1 MAGHPVPS
9 GGLIPAAVGE
19 FEEALPGRGPD
30 RPDRPGGIVARLR
43 APGPLVGVE
52 LRPPRLGLDAARGM
66 DVWIDMYHSVR
77 RLVRGDTFVLLT
89 DDAAGAPEEESL
101 AHLAANLGS
110 AADLETV
117 VPFLTCKHPLTY
129 CRLFA
134 RRAAGLGVA
143 GVAVVG
149 GDHSVGPERCVPH
162 GKDLRAILRRE
173 QPGFP
178 LGGWANP
185 HRDPVEQ
192 ARFVAEKDFSA
203 DFVLT
208 QIVSH
213 HAIGTVERFRAELE
227 RLGIDIPVVYG
238 VFLYRSANPRT
249 LRHLNRF
256 FPVPARRVSA
266 EFAAGASAAEICA
279 RSIRRLRRA
288 GADKVYVSNLPG
300 RDATRW
306 LDRLATT

>member
-1 MAGHPVPS
+1 MCAMVSESRAGQPGPGGVQRSRPS
-9 GGLIPAAVGE
+9 
-19 FEEALPGRGPD
+19 
-30 RPDRPGGIVARLR
+30 GGIVARLHD
-43 APGPLVGVE
+43 PGPLVGVE
-52 LRPPRLGLDAARGM
+52 LRPPRLGLDAVRGM
-66 DVWIDMYHSVR
+66 DVWIDMYHAVR
-77 RLVRGDTFVLLT
+77 RLARSGTFVLLT
-89 DDAAGAPEEESL
+89 DDAAGDPEEESL
-101 AHLAANLGS
+101 AHLAANLGA

-117 VPFLTCKHPLTY
+117 VPFLTCKHPLAY

-134 RRAAGLGVA
+134 QRAKGLGVA
-143 GVAVVG
+143 GVGVVG

-192 ARFVAEKDFSA
+192 ARFVAADDFSA

-213 HAIGTVERFRAELE
+213 HSLGRVELFRAELDRMGVE
-227 RLGIDIPVVYG
+227 LPVVYG

-249 LRHLNRF
+249 LRYLDRY
-256 FPVPARRVSA
+256 FPVPARKITA
-266 EFAAGASAAEICA
+266 EFAAGMSADEICA
-279 RSIRRLRRA
+279 RSVRRLRA
-288 GADKVYVSNLPG
+288 VGAEKVYVSNLPIREAARRLG
-300 RDATRW
+300 R
-306 LDRLATT
+306 LGGIY

>member
-1 MAGHPVPS
+1 MINRS
-9 GGLIPAAVGE
+9 TDREGGIEVH
-19 FEEALPGRGPD
+19 
-30 RPDRPGGIVARLR
+30 RPPEDERPGPSTDILARLS

-52 LRPPRLGLDAARGM
+52 LRPPRLGLDATRGI

-77 RLVRGDTFVLLT
+77 RLARNGTFVLLT
-89 DDAAGAPEEESL
+89 DNAAGDPEEESL
-101 AHLAANLGS
+101 AHLTANLGA

-117 VPFLTCKHPLTY
+117 VPFLTCKHPLEY

-134 RRAAGLGVA
+134 RRAVGLGVA

-149 GDHSVGPERCVPH
+149 GDHTVGPERCVPH
-162 GKDLRAILRRE
+162 GKDLRAILRRA

-185 HRDPVEQ
+185 HRDPIEQ
-192 ARFVAEKDFSA
+192 ARLVADRDYNA

-213 HAIGTVERFRAELE
+213 HSLGRVELFRTELE
-227 RLGIDIPVVYG
+227 RLGVDVPVVYG

-249 LRHLNRF
+249 LRYLDRY
-256 FPVPARRVSA
+256 FPVPRREITA
-266 EFAAGASAAEICA
+266 EFAAGMSADDVCA
-279 RSIRRLRRA
+279 RSIRLLRDA
-288 GADKVYVSNLPG
+288 GAEKVYVSNLRG
-300 RDATRW
+300 REVVG
-306 LDRLATT
+306 RLGSISNCESE

>member
-1 MAGHPVPS
+1 MCAAASEARTGQPRP
-9 GGLIPAAVGE
+9 GGDH
-19 FEEALPGRGPD
+19 RS
-30 RPDRPGGIVARLR
+30 RPPGGIVERLHE
-43 APGPLVGVE
+43 PGPLVGIE

-66 DVWIDMYHSVR
+66 DVWIDMYHALR
-77 RLVRGDTFVLLT
+77 RLVRSGTFVLLT
-89 DDAAGAPEEESL
+89 DDAAGNPEEESL
-101 AHLAANLGS
+101 AHLAANLGG

-117 VPFLTCKHPLTY
+117 VPFLTCKHPLEY

-134 RRAAGLGVA
+134 QRAMGLGVA

-149 GDHSVGPERCVPH
+149 GDHSAGPERCVPH

-192 ARFVAEKDFSA
+192 ARFVAADDFSA

-213 HAIGTVERFRAELE
+213 HSLGPVERFQAELE
-227 RLGIDIPVVYG
+227 RLGMDIPVVYG

-249 LRHLNRF
+249 LGYLDRY
-256 FPVPARRVSA
+256 FPVPAREITA
-266 EFAAGASAAEICA
+266 EFAAGTSADDICA
-279 RSIRRLRRA
+279 RSVRRLRAA
-288 GADKVYVSNLPG
+288 GAEKVYVSNLPS
-300 RDATRW
+300 RDAAR
-306 LDRLATT
+306 RLGRVRGIY

>member
-1 MAGHPVPS
+1 MTTSEAGP
-9 GGLIPAAVGE
+9 GGAGEDAGLSPRTAGRPAG
-19 FEEALPGRGPD
+19 PGT
-30 RPDRPGGIVARLR
+30 GIVARLR
-43 APGPLVGVE
+43 EPGPLVGVE

-66 DVWIDMYHSVR
+66 DFWIDMYHAVR
-77 RLVRGDTFVLLT
+77 RLARGGTFVLLT
-89 DDAAGAPEEESL
+89 DDAAGDPEEESL
-101 AHLAANLGS
+101 AHLAANLGG

-117 VPFLTCKHPLTY
+117 VPFLTCKHPLSY

-134 RRAAGLGVA
+134 QRAVALGVA

-149 GDHSVGPERCVPH
+149 GDHSVGPGRCVPH

-192 ARFVAEKDFSA
+192 ARFVAADDFSA

-213 HAIGTVERFRAELE
+213 HSLGRVERFRSELD
-227 RLGIDIPVVYG
+227 RLGVDIPVVYG
-238 VFLYRSANPRT
+238 VFLYRSANPGT
-249 LRHLNRF
+249 LSFLSRY
-256 FPVPARRVSA
+256 FPVPARELTA
-266 EFAAGASAAEICA
+266 EFAAGTSADEICE
-279 RSIRRLRRA
+279 RSVRLLREA
-288 GADKVYVSNLPG
+288 GADKVYVSNLRSREAALRLG
-300 RDATRW
+300 RVAGG
-306 LDRLATT
+306 

>member
-1 MAGHPVPS
+1 MSGAPGAGGAGKPGH
-9 GGLIPAAVGE
+9 GGGNRSRRL
-19 FEEALPGRGPD
+19 RD
-30 RPDRPGGIVARLR
+30 IVARLR
-43 APGPLVGVE
+43 DPGPLVGAE

-66 DVWIDMYHSVR
+66 DVWIDMYHAVR
-77 RLVRGDTFVLLT
+77 RLARDGTFVLLT
-89 DDAAGAPEEESL
+89 DDAAGNPEEESL
-101 AHLAANLGS
+101 AHLAANLGA

-117 VPFLTCKHPLTY
+117 VPFLTCKHTVGY

-149 GDHSVGPERCVPH
+149 GDRFGGPERCVPH

-192 ARFVAEKDFSA
+192 ARFVAADDFAA

-213 HAIGTVERFRAELE
+213 HSLGRVERFRAELD
-227 RLGIDIPVVYG
+227 RLGVDVPVVYG

-249 LRHLNRF
+249 LRQLSRY
-256 FPVPARRVSA
+256 FPVPAREIAA
-266 EFAAGASAAEICA
+266 EFAAGMSADEICA
-279 RSIRRLRRA
+279 RSVRRLREA
-288 GADKVYVSNLPG
+288 GAEKVYVSNLYG
-300 RDATRW
+300 RDAAR
-306 LDRLATT
+306 RLGRVAGARR

>member
-1 MAGHPVPS
+1 MTAPAAGHGEEEQ
-9 GGLIPAAVGE
+9 GGTNPRRAGGEPAGP
-19 FEEALPGRGPD
+19 AL
-30 RPDRPGGIVARLR
+30 GIVARLR
-43 APGPLVGVE
+43 EPGPMVGVE

-66 DVWIDMYHSVR
+66 DVWIDMYHSIR
-77 RLVRGDTFVLLT
+77 RLAGDGTFVLLT
-89 DDAAGAPEEESL
+89 DDAAGDPEEESL
-101 AHLAANLGS
+101 GHLAANLGS

-117 VPFLTCKHPLTY
+117 VPFLTCKHPLAY

-134 RRAAGLGVA
+134 QRAAGLGVA

-192 ARFVAEKDFSA
+192 ARFVAADDFSA

-213 HAIGTVERFRAELE
+213 HSLGHVELFRAELD
-227 RLGIDIPVVYG
+227 RLGVDIPVVYG

-249 LRHLNRF
+249 LRYLNRY
-256 FPVPARRVSA
+256 FPVPAREITA
-266 EFAAGASAAEICA
+266 EFEAGTGADGICA
-279 RSIRRLRRA
+279 RSIRRLREA
-288 GADKVYVSNLPG
+288 GAEKVYVSNLRS
-300 RDATRW
+300 RDAAVGLGRVVTG
-306 LDRLATT
+306 

>member
-1 MAGHPVPS
+1 MKYGKHDGERARRS
-9 GGLIPAAVGE
+9 GDIVERL
-19 FEEALPGRGPD
+19 R
-30 RPDRPGGIVARLR
+30 RPGPMA
-43 APGPLVGVE
+43 GVE

-66 DVWIDMYHSVR
+66 DVWIDMYHAVR
-77 RLVRGDTFVLLT
+77 RLARNGTFVLLT
-89 DDAAGAPEEESL
+89 DDAAGDPEEESL

-117 VPFLTCKHPLTY
+117 VPFLTCKHPLEY

-134 RRAAGLGVA
+134 RRAVGLGVA

-149 GDHSVGPERCVPH
+149 GDRSVGSARCVPH

-192 ARFVAEKDFSA
+192 ARFVAAGDYCA

-213 HAIGTVERFRAELE
+213 HSLGRVELFRAELE
-227 RLGIDIPVVYG
+227 RLGVDLPVVFG

-249 LRHLNRF
+249 LRYLNRY
-256 FPVPARRVSA
+256 FPVPAREITA
-266 EFAAGASAAEICA
+266 EFAAGMSAEEICA
-279 RSIRRLRRA
+279 LSIQRLRGI
-288 GADKVYVSNLPG
+288 GAEKVYVSNLRSRDVGVRLGGGGGGVASLG
-300 RDATRW
+300 RNII
-306 LDRLATT
+306 

>member
-1 MAGHPVPS
+1 MTSGAAGRE
-9 GGLIPAAVGE
+9 GGTDGDRREDGEGAV
-19 FEEALPGRGPD
+19 D
-30 RPDRPGGIVARLR
+30 IVARLR
-43 APGPLVGVE
+43 RPGPMVGVE

-77 RLVRGDTFVLLT
+77 RLARNGTFVLLT
-89 DDAAGAPEEESL
+89 DDAAGDPEEESL

-117 VPFLTCKHPLTY
+117 VPFLTCKHPLEY

-134 RRAAGLGVA
+134 RRAVGLGVA

-149 GDHSVGPERCVPH
+149 GDRSAGLDRCVPH

-173 QPGFP
+173 QPGLP

-192 ARFVAEKDFSA
+192 ARFVAAHDFSA

-213 HAIGTVERFRAELE
+213 HSLGRVERFQAELE
-227 RLGIDIPVVYG
+227 RMGVQIPVVYG
-238 VFLYRSANPRT
+238 VFLYRSANPGT
-249 LRHLNRF
+249 LDYLNRY
-256 FPVPARRVSA
+256 FPVPGREITA
-266 EFAAGASAAEICA
+266 EFAAGLGADEICA
-279 RSIRRLRRA
+279 RSIRRLRAA
-288 GADKVYVSNLPG
+288 GAEKVYVSNLRSREVAG
-300 RDATRW
+300 RLGRVVVGDFE
-306 LDRLATT
+306 DG